1 MELRVNEVAIPEK
14 IDFNYEELKAELISK
29 VSFYETLVYTDDQ
42 IKDAKA
48 DKANLN
54 KLKKALNDER
64 IRKEKEYM
72 QPFNVFKAQINE
84 IIGIIDKP
92 IAVID
97 EQVKAY
103 DEKRKAEKQKAIED
117 LFSQIGFQNFVTLEK
132 IWDPK
137 WLNASVSMKSIED
150 QMKSRMYEIGNGV
163 LTLSQLP
170 EFGFE
175 ATEVFK
181 ETLDI
186 NKAISEAKRMSEIAK
201 AKAEAEARRK
211 AEEESRKA
219 AEEARRKAEEERKAQ
234 EKVAEEQRAA
244 MAKAMTPPEEV
255 QPTPV
260 QESQPEPQKMVVKF
274 EVELTTEDATA
285 LREFFQ
291 SRNITFRA
299 IRSFGSKTY
308 QTFLDKFKN
317 VPYKLVATATP
328 SPNKYKELIHYAG
341 YLEVMDTGQAL
352 TRFFQRDST
361 KANNLTLYPNME
373 DEFWLW
379 VSSWA
384 LFITKP
390 SDINP
395 DYSDDGYVLPPL
407 DVRWHEIPI
416 HYGDSVDRDGQME
429 LFTQASTGLK
439 EAAKIKRE
447 SIDARVEKMKE
458 IVDSSPEDHFILW
471 HDQEAERHAIKKALP
486 ETVDIYGSMDYD
498 LREQRVI
505 DFSNGKTRLFAT
517 KKSISGSGCN
527 FQRFC
532 HREIFVG
539 IDYEFN
545 DFIQAVHT
553 LMIRLQSPRMSTQ
566 EHSGR

>member
-14 IDFNYEELKAELISK
+14 IDFNYEELKAELTSK

-103 DEKRKAEKQKAIED
+103 DEKRKAEKQKAIEE
-117 LFSQIGFQNFVTLEK
+117 LFATIGFQNFVTLEK

-150 QMKSRMYEIGNGV
+150 QMKSKMYEIGNGV

-211 AEEESRKA
+211 AAEEARKA
-219 AEEARRKAEEERKAQ
+219 AEEARKAEEERKAQ
-234 EKVAEEQRAA
+234 EKAAEEQRSA
-244 MAKAMTPPEEV
+244 MAKAMTPPEDV

-299 IRSFGSKTY
+299 IK
-308 QTFLDKFKN
+308 
-317 VPYKLVATATP
+317 
-328 SPNKYKELIHYAG
+328 
-341 YLEVMDTGQAL
+341 
-352 TRFFQRDST
+352 
-361 KANNLTLYPNME
+361 
-373 DEFWLW
+373 
-379 VSSWA
+379 
-384 LFITKP
+384 
-390 SDINP
+390 
-395 DYSDDGYVLPPL
+395 
-407 DVRWHEIPI
+407 
-416 HYGDSVDRDGQME
+416 
-429 LFTQASTGLK
+429 
-439 EAAKIKRE
+439 
-447 SIDARVEKMKE
+447 
-458 IVDSSPEDHFILW
+458 
-471 HDQEAERHAIKKALP
+471 
-486 ETVDIYGSMDYD
+486 
-498 LREQRVI
+498 
-505 DFSNGKTRLFAT
+505 
-517 KKSISGSGCN
+517 
-527 FQRFC
+527 
-532 HREIFVG
+532 
-539 IDYEFN
+539 
-545 DFIQAVHT
+545 
-553 LMIRLQSPRMSTQ
+553 
-566 EHSGR
+566 

>member
-14 IDFNYEELKAELISK
+14 IDFNYEELKAELTSK

-54 KLKKALNDER
+54 KLKRALNDER
-64 IRKEKEYM
+64 IRREKEYM

-97 EQVKAY
+97 EQVKAF
-103 DEKRKAEKQKAIED
+103 DEKRKAEKQKAIEE
-117 LFSQIGFQNFVTLEK
+117 LFATIGFQNFVTLEK

-137 WLNASVSMKSIED
+137 WLNASVPMKSIED
-150 QMKSRMYEIGNGV
+150 QMRSKMYEIGNGV
-163 LTLSQLP
+163 LTLSQLS

-211 AEEESRKA
+211 AEEEARKA
-219 AEEARRKAEEERKAQ
+219 AEEARKAEEERKAQ
-234 EKVAEEQRAA
+234 ERAAEEQRAA

-299 IRSFGSKTY
+299 IK
-308 QTFLDKFKN
+308 
-317 VPYKLVATATP
+317 
-328 SPNKYKELIHYAG
+328 
-341 YLEVMDTGQAL
+341 
-352 TRFFQRDST
+352 
-361 KANNLTLYPNME
+361 
-373 DEFWLW
+373 
-379 VSSWA
+379 
-384 LFITKP
+384 
-390 SDINP
+390 
-395 DYSDDGYVLPPL
+395 
-407 DVRWHEIPI
+407 
-416 HYGDSVDRDGQME
+416 
-429 LFTQASTGLK
+429 
-439 EAAKIKRE
+439 
-447 SIDARVEKMKE
+447 
-458 IVDSSPEDHFILW
+458 
-471 HDQEAERHAIKKALP
+471 
-486 ETVDIYGSMDYD
+486 
-498 LREQRVI
+498 
-505 DFSNGKTRLFAT
+505 
-517 KKSISGSGCN
+517 
-527 FQRFC
+527 
-532 HREIFVG
+532 
-539 IDYEFN
+539 
-545 DFIQAVHT
+545 
-553 LMIRLQSPRMSTQ
+553 
-566 EHSGR
+566 

>member
-14 IDFNYEELKAELISK
+14 IDFNYEELKAELTSK

-54 KLKKALNDER
+54 KLKRALNDER
-64 IRKEKEYM
+64 IRREKEYM

-97 EQVKAY
+97 EQVKAF
-103 DEKRKAEKQKAIED
+103 DEKRKAEKQKAIEE
-117 LFSQIGFQNFVTLEK
+117 LFATIGFQNFVTLEK
-132 IWDPK
+132 IQDPK

-201 AKAEAEARRK
+201 AKAE
-211 AEEESRKA
+211 
-219 AEEARRKAEEERKAQ
+219 EERKAQ
-234 EKVAEEQRAA
+234 ERAAEEQRAA
-244 MAKAMTPPEEV
+244 MAQAMTPPEEV
-255 QPTPV
+255 QSTPV

-299 IRSFGSKTY
+299 IK
-308 QTFLDKFKN
+308 
-317 VPYKLVATATP
+317 
-328 SPNKYKELIHYAG
+328 
-341 YLEVMDTGQAL
+341 
-352 TRFFQRDST
+352 
-361 KANNLTLYPNME
+361 
-373 DEFWLW
+373 
-379 VSSWA
+379 
-384 LFITKP
+384 
-390 SDINP
+390 
-395 DYSDDGYVLPPL
+395 
-407 DVRWHEIPI
+407 
-416 HYGDSVDRDGQME
+416 
-429 LFTQASTGLK
+429 
-439 EAAKIKRE
+439 
-447 SIDARVEKMKE
+447 
-458 IVDSSPEDHFILW
+458 
-471 HDQEAERHAIKKALP
+471 
-486 ETVDIYGSMDYD
+486 
-498 LREQRVI
+498 
-505 DFSNGKTRLFAT
+505 
-517 KKSISGSGCN
+517 
-527 FQRFC
+527 
-532 HREIFVG
+532 
-539 IDYEFN
+539 
-545 DFIQAVHT
+545 
-553 LMIRLQSPRMSTQ
+553 
-566 EHSGR
+566 

>member
-103 DEKRKAEKQKAIED
+103 DEKRKAEKQKAIEV

-132 IWDPK
+132 IQDPK

-150 QMKSRMYEIGNGV
+150 QMKSKMYEIGNGV

-186 NKAISEAKRMSEIAK
+186 NKAISVAKRMSEIAK

-211 AEEESRKA
+211 AEEE
-219 AEEARRKAEEERKAQ
+219 RKAQ
-234 EKVAEEQRAA
+234 ERAAEEQRAA
-244 MAKAMTPPEEV
+244 MAQAMTPPEDA
-255 QPTPV
+255 QQAPV
-260 QESQPEPQKMVVKF
+260 QESQLEPQKMIVKF

-291 SRNITFRA
+291 SRNIAFRA
-299 IRSFGSKTY
+299 IK
-308 QTFLDKFKN
+308 
-317 VPYKLVATATP
+317 
-328 SPNKYKELIHYAG
+328 
-341 YLEVMDTGQAL
+341 
-352 TRFFQRDST
+352 
-361 KANNLTLYPNME
+361 
-373 DEFWLW
+373 
-379 VSSWA
+379 
-384 LFITKP
+384 
-390 SDINP
+390 
-395 DYSDDGYVLPPL
+395 
-407 DVRWHEIPI
+407 
-416 HYGDSVDRDGQME
+416 
-429 LFTQASTGLK
+429 
-439 EAAKIKRE
+439 
-447 SIDARVEKMKE
+447 
-458 IVDSSPEDHFILW
+458 
-471 HDQEAERHAIKKALP
+471 
-486 ETVDIYGSMDYD
+486 
-498 LREQRVI
+498 
-505 DFSNGKTRLFAT
+505 
-517 KKSISGSGCN
+517 
-527 FQRFC
+527 
-532 HREIFVG
+532 
-539 IDYEFN
+539 
-545 DFIQAVHT
+545 
-553 LMIRLQSPRMSTQ
+553 
-566 EHSGR
+566 